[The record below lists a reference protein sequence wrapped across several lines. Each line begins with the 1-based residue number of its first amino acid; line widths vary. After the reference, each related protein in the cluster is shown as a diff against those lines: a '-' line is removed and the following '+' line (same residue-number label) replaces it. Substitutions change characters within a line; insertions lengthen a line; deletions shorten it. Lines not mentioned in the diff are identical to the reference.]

1 MDFKIRNI
9 EKHDKDYIVDMMR
22 RFYASPAVNSNGS
35 EEIFEN
41 DVNMCIE
48 DNSYLEGFVV
58 ENESEIIG
66 YTMIAKS
73 FSTEFGKMCIWIED
87 LYLKDNYRKM
97 GIGKKIMEF
106 ISNNYKDCIFKLE
119 VEKENQNAFKLY
131 KKNGFEILPYLEM
144 IKF

>member
-1 MDFKIRNI
+1 
-9 EKHDKDYIVDMMR
+9 
-22 RFYASPAVNSNGS
+22 
-35 EEIFEN
+35 
-41 DVNMCIE
+41 MCIA

-97 GIGKKIMEF
+97 GIGKKFMEF